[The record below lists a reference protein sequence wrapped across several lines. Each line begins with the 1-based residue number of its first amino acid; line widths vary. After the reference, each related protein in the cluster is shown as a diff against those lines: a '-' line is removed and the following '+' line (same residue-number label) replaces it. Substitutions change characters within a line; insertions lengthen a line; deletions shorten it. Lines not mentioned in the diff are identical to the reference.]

1 MGNGIIHKQLNPAI
15 NPNSLSGSSH
25 IISEPVDSICS
36 IFAAKPDLKEVFI
49 TFLRDGKWIERFH
62 ERADDITSYNP
73 TSQLCYPQYITPT
86 GDVFGS
92 KDSSLCK
99 KKGIRAVSH
108 RSALSHTVSS
118 SNLNADTKK
127 KAKKAHKDCM
137 VTVDNI
143 FLLVIAVAI
152 PIFLQSEEFMAWKN
166 RKRCSP
172 RLDASSDMNHSSS
185 VHESPTLAT
194 PSRTLMST
202 SQSTPLL
209 SRQNTPKFL
218 VPDSPSAAPSMPA
231 SPVRTIG
238 KAPRLMNKA
247 ISFTNRSRS
256 HTVDSEL
263 DDEGKS
269 AVGTPVDRKQ
279 AKRTKEMLKRMD
291 NDSDDSEAEDDGE
304 KDLDDEVDRFIAL
317 RRQKLLQQQALL
329 HPGDAAAAGAESPN
343 KTTAA
348 LLPSALSLSRQN
360 SSSLHSNHAPS
371 PKMVPVPHAVT
382 VKRGPVVNEDESLDD
397 LLKASTSAMDIDM
410 LMPKLASSDWLREIF
425 DYLDAFPYAITIAS
439 VIPNSSAA
447 APDFAYCFANQAFE
461 TMTKYRR
468 HALLGRATSSILY
481 HPHKTE
487 AAQIDRINQ
496 SLSQRKSV
504 KLAMTCQCRDGST
517 FYNLLALRP
526 VVNGQGDFS
535 FVVAVHYNASA
546 LPAAH
551 GSDGHST
558 GTCSSGD
565 SQEDDSHHR
574 HHGDSSHTC
583 SADESFAEEL
593 MAVDSL
599 LTLLAGLLM

>member
-1 MGNGIIHKQLNPAI
+1 MGNGIVHKQLNPAI

-73 TSQLCYPQYITPT
+73 TSQLCYPQYITPN

-127 KAKKAHKDCM
+127 KTKKAHKECM
-137 VTVDNI
+137 VTADNI

-152 PIFLQSEEFMAWKN
+152 PIFLQSDEFMAWKT
-166 RKRCSP
+166 KKHSSP
-172 RLDASSDMNHSSS
+172 RLDASTDINHSSS
-185 VHESPTLAT
+185 THEPPSLAT

-218 VPDSPSAAPSMPA
+218 VPDSPSAIPSMPA

-238 KAPRLMNKA
+238 KAPRPLNKA

-256 HTVDSEL
+256 HTVDSEP
-263 DDEGKS
+263 DDESKT
-269 AVGTPVDRKQ
+269 AVGTPIDRKQ
-279 AKRTKEMLKRMD
+279 AKRTKELLKRMED
-291 NDSDDSEAEDDGE
+291 ESDDSEAEDDGE

-329 HPGDAAAAGAESPN
+329 HPDAAGAESPT

-360 SSSLHSNHAPS
+360 SSSLHSNHSPS
-371 PKMVPVPHAVT
+371 PKLAPVPVSHGVA
-382 VKRGPVVNEDESLDD
+382 VKRYPVVNEDESLDD
-397 LLKASTSAMDIDM
+397 LLKTSTSAMDIDI

-425 DYLDAFPYAITIAS
+425 NYLDAFPYAITIAS
-439 VIPNSSAA
+439 VIPNSSSA

-535 FVVAVHYNASA
+535 FVVGVHYNASA
-546 LPAAH
+546 HLAH
-551 GSDGHST
+551 TSDGHST

-565 SQEDDSHHR
+565 SQEDSA
-574 HHGDSSHTC
+574 HGHGHSSSTGG
-583 SADESFAEEL
+583 ADESFAEDL

>member
-1 MGNGIIHKQLNPAI
+1 MGNGIVHKQLNPAI

-49 TFLRDGKWIERFH
+49 TFLRDEKWIERFH

-108 RSALSHTVSS
+108 RSTLSHAVSS

-127 KAKKAHKDCM
+127 KAKKTKECM

-152 PIFLQSEEFMAWKN
+152 PIFLQSEEFIAWKN
-166 RKRCSP
+166 RKDRSP
-172 RLDASSDMNHSSS
+172 RLDASSDFNLSSS
-185 VHESPTLAT
+185 VHGPPSLAT

-218 VPDSPSAAPSMPA
+218 VPDSPSAIPSMPA
-231 SPVRTIG
+231 SPVRTVG
-238 KAPRLMNKA
+238 KGPRPLNKA

-256 HTVDSEL
+256 HTVDSEP
-263 DDEGKS
+263 DDEVKT
-269 AVGTPVDRKQ
+269 ALGTPVDRKQ
-279 AKRTKEMLKRMD
+279 AKRTKEMLKRLD
-291 NDSDDSEAEDDGE
+291 DSDDSEAEDDGE

-329 HPGDAAAAGAESPN
+329 HPGDAAAAGAESPT

-348 LLPSALSLSRQN
+348 LHPSALSLSRQN

-371 PKMVPVPHAVT
+371 PKVVRVPNAT
-382 VKRGPVVNEDESLDD
+382 AAKRGPVVNEDESLDD
-397 LLKASTSAMDIDM
+397 LLKASTSAMDIDV
-410 LMPKLASSDWLREIF
+410 LMPKLASSDWLREMF

-439 VIPNSSAA
+439 VIPNSSSA

-468 HALLGRATSSILY
+468 HALLGRATSSILF

-535 FVVAVHYNASA
+535 FVVGVHYNASA
-546 LPAAH
+546 HLAAH
-551 GSDGHST
+551 GGDGHST
-558 GTCSSGD
+558 ATSSSGD
-565 SQEDDSHHR
+565 SQEDDSHR
-574 HHGDSSHTC
+574 RGHGDSSHTGG
-583 SADESFAEEL
+583 AGESFAEEL